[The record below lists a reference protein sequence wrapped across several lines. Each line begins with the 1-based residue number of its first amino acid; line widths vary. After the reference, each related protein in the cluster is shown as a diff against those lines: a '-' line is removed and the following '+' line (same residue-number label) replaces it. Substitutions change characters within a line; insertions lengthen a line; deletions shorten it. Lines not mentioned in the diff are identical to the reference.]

1 MGTVSSMLETYPRG
15 LGRIDRAKLI
25 RCIETCIECAQACTA
40 CADADL
46 SEERVAHL
54 TKCIR
59 TNLDCDDMCV
69 TTSRVLLSLA
79 TFMGPFELSFATVM
93 GPPGCQ

>member
-1 MGTVSSMLETYPRG
+1 MSEGNMEQGSMGTVSSMLETYPRG
-15 LGRIDRAKLI
+15 LGRIDTAKLI

-54 TKCIR
+54 A
-59 TNLDCDDMCV
+59 NAFAQ
-69 TTSRVLLSLA
+69 TSTVA
-79 TFMGPFELSFATVM
+79 TCA
-93 GPPGCQ
+93 